1 MLTLIG
7 LSGPFRRGML
17 LHVHVPRQT
26 QKRDAFRSVH
36 AQIELSTTRFH

>member
-17 LHVHVPRQT
+17 LHVHVPRQA
-26 QKRDAFRSVH
+26 QKRNAFRSMH
-36 AQIELSTTRFH
+36 AQIELSTTSFH